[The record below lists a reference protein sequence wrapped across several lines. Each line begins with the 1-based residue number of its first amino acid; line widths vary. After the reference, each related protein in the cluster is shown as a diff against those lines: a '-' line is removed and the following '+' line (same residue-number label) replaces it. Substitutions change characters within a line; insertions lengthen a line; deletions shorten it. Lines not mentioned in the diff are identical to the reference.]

1 MTNLADTFVTTAS
14 GFPVYVN
21 AVAPLNPQI
30 GMAWHS
36 VAGGL
41 QVWNGTAWV
50 SVGGGGSAAV
60 DTQQV
65 VMAPN
70 VAGIGAAWTA
80 LASPPTLSGEVTFG
94 LFGGDIYVLTDEA
107 NPGTNASWLQL
118 TGTGRV
124 NVPTVAPTAP
134 ATGSLWYNAAAV
146 PPGIQMWSGTAWLP
160 VGAPAVT
167 VAAVAPVTPAS
178 GHFWLDTSGTAPVLK
193 LRNGAAWITVG
204 DVVGPATATDNAVAR
219 FDGITGKLIQNSGVI
234 VDDTNNVSGVQSI
247 AVTANANNAVVA
259 STGVMNLAAAQMFTH
274 TSTAVMTWSFT
285 NVPTARGTTVVLR
298 LTNGGAF
305 AQTWPTSVKWPN
317 GLAPPLTA
325 AGKDVLVFVTVDGGT
340 TWDGNIFAKDAK

>member
-1 MTNLADTFVTTAS
+1 MTNLADFVDHTAS

-21 AVAPLNPQI
+21 AVAPLNPQL
-30 GMAWHS
+30 GTAWHS

-50 SVGGGGSAAV
+50 SVSGGSL

-65 VMAPN
+65 ALAPN
-70 VAGIGAAWTA
+70 AGGIGAAWAA
-80 LASPPTLSGEVTFG
+80 LATPPALKGEVTFG
-94 LFGGDIYVLTDEA
+94 LFDGDIYVLTDEA
-107 NPGTNASWLQL
+107 NPGVTASWLQL
-118 TGTGRV
+118 TGSGSV

-178 GHFWLDTSGTAPVLK
+178 GHFWLDTSGTAPVLN

-234 VDDTNNVSGVQSI
+234 VDDTNNMSGVHSI
-247 AVTANANNAVVA
+247 AVTANANNSVHALT
-259 STGVMNLAAAQMFTH
+259 TGVMDLAVAQMFTR
-274 TSTAVMTWSFT
+274 TAIAATVFSFA
-285 NVPTARGTTVVLR
+285 NVPAARGTTVVLH

-305 AQTWPTSVKWPN
+305 TKTWPTSVKWPN
-317 GLAPPLTA
+317 GLAPLLTS
-325 AGKDVLVFVTVDGGT
+325 AGVDVLVFVTVDGGT
-340 TWDGNIFAKDAK
+340 TWSGNIFSKDAK